1 MTDQVCSFTLSAPL
15 RFFTTS
21 TLAHRLLL
29 LFLLLLFLVYQEK
42 KPYIDKAAE
51 LKALAEN
58 GEGSDV
64 SPSCLLVHNIQQLK

>member
-21 TLAHRLLL
+21 TLAERLL